1 MIRENL
7 GCHRAKRAG
16 RSFSFIFNWRS
27 IESVACLEKYASE
40 SSRESCAVNV
50 SRLRAFSALFAS
62 AKCRLNIVNCK
73 LYWIM
78 QGHTA
83 IEYKRFSRNNKREC
97 YDHPRAEKLVS
108 VAAEK
113 YAFMIFTRVFI
124 ALLGLSLD
132 LVNLASK
139 NAVNIDLN
147 ILIIFRHFE
156 EVLSLA
162 RCSRLLMLDS
172 QGHATVHKGA

>member
-1 MIRENL
+1 
-7 GCHRAKRAG
+7 
-16 RSFSFIFNWRS
+16 
-27 IESVACLEKYASE
+27 
-40 SSRESCAVNV
+40 
-50 SRLRAFSALFAS
+50 
-62 AKCRLNIVNCK
+62 
-73 LYWIM
+73 M

-108 VAAEK
+108 VATEK
-113 YAFMIFTRVFI
+113 YAFMIFTRIFI
-124 ALLGLSLD
+124 APLGLSLD

-139 NAVNIDLN
+139 DAVYINIDLN